1 MAELCTATRVTAQ
14 LAEGGMAE
22 AAGFRLRLF
31 TDGDTGEGELAG
43 TGTGKM
49 AGGTAEGTMAEAT
62 GEDTGEAWRQ
72 GAVMAEQ
79 WGRNGDMRKE
89 VDGGRGRKGELM
101 GASRGTE
108 TGDGGEARQQWGVE
122 GYGGYPSGMRGGE
135 GEWGGYGMYGGGGYG
150 THGGGGGEMYGTGGY
165 GAGVYGEGGY
175 GAWGYG
181 EGGYG
186 EGEYGAGVHVA
197 GGYGIVVRG
206 EDGMGANGVAE
217 PGAPHGPAAA
227 GTGGGAEQPRGSSA
241 GDAGEGD
248 GGAAVAGQEREGSGG
263 SRGALAGTARAGA
276 ETQTARAVG
285 MVGVAGVAGAG
296 VAVEGVMTTG
306 LTTAGFKVRR
316 GGRPVVHG
324 RASGYD
330 EDEAWSPG
338 GDRSGAPGWGVEER
352 ASVKGGDGSVEGGE
366 AGSEEGEE
374 DGGDGN
380 EGSGESGGEGSVGS
394 AEVEDEEGSKG
405 EEGSREGSDGASEGE
420 AREGERAGESQQEW
434 GSEASWGQYPSPAP
448 HHYARPHPAFLHF
461 QHPWEHQ
468 RPNDPW
474 QAHGGQAHG
483 SHPSPAAHGS
493 HAHDPWQ
500 QHGAHSHAAQ
510 GTYPAAHH
518 PLPAAAAAAAPAS
531 ASHSPLTGS
540 PGLRGPPH
548 ALQPPQ
554 GTAAGAAGA
563 WGGAGVG
570 AWGGGWGGAGGWGWG
585 GAGGDL
591 LGGVHALRGG
601 PGGGR
606 GGAPGS
612 RGLRRGRQAGGGK
625 EKDSGSDRG
634 EGEGRGG
641 AAERKGRGSRACSPE
656 LGGAEGRRRRAG
668 KAGWWAVQWQLWR
681 LQPRR
686 SLLLQGA
693 LAALALLLLAG
704 TLAPLAALW
713 AQGGGGEG
721 GGEQGEGEGGVRL
734 GEMRTWGGDGRREK
748 GLGMLPGRHRWGRG
762 GRRGDWGKGLPRV
775 ALGGAGGVSA
785 AGWRGTDVY
794 EASSES
800 ERMGEWDEQLGL
812 EVDVATSAPHLHSDS
827 LTGGGEV
834 SGGSSLQ
841 GPSGAAPQWYVAVH
855 VTHAMQ
861 TWPRLDFSLS
871 HAFQWLELARY
882 SGVAHVFWYDMAEDP
897 RDRMEA
903 ALERYE
909 GDGFVTYHHFP
920 SLAPSL
926 PVNREASPRDQALHH
941 CLTHHGS
948 AAVWLLPLTPVDYL
962 TVPPDI
968 KPGFADRFLRAYEAR
983 RPSTSQLL
991 LQTFLFLGNPPQNA
1005 SALLIQRYERRTNH
1019 SDGVSLSPQARVV
1032 PVVRP
1037 NLVARVLW
1045 HNPSHLLMTGGST
1058 MALPAGAM
1066 RVNRFVSALQQMPG
1080 IGRLLLPYLFHEL
1093 SAFATVEDLVTHL
1106 CTSNARYRA
1115 ALPAEFLDKNPPP
1128 MYITLYF
1135 IVTRLPDSL
1144 RVVRD
1149 QFLALDP
1156 TDLTIDLLEH
1166 HLTVG
1171 AARGTPRTPIF
1182 EGCSPSPLAPSYASA
1197 SVAADILG
1205 AEDVGAASAIGKRRG
1220 SKGKGGRS
1228 GGGGSGGGSGSGGG
1242 GGGGSGGGGR
1252 GGNGGRSG
1260 GLGGGGGGSGRSG
1273 GSGSSGSGGKFDDKA
1288 ERPRWAEL
1296 LRSGVAIFDLD
1307 YDAILAAMYAL
1318 CVSAEGVCYL
1328 CVPPDPSIEA
1338 AALGASESALP
1349 GTALAKALHTFTL
1362 DSGASRCFF
1371 CDSTTLTPLSAPV
1384 PVRLAD
1390 PSGGPILACSS
1401 TVLPCSVVPSG
1412 SLSGIHLLSFSTN
1425 LVSTTALQDAMV
1437 TTTTPGGQRVSICT
1451 CTRTVH
1457 HLATFTRH
1465 PRSSLY
1471 TLATEPPQVAAS
1483 AQVSASSP
1491 VAPPCSCCLLTH
1503 QTILWHHRLGH
1514 PSLPHLRGMHSRLL
1528 FSGLPWSPLPLP
1540 PSPAPPCLLCV
1551 EGRLRAAPHSSSF
1564 PPTTA
1569 PLQTLHMELRE
1580 RFRQDLPVPCLHS
1593 DRGGEFS
1600 SDLLWDFC
1608 RGEGILQLFTLLA
1621 SPQKI
1626 GIAERRIG
1634 LVMEVAR
1641 TSMIHAAAPHFLWP
1655 FAVQYVAHQ
1664 LNLWPRGPAPLG
1676 VSQVDPLLG
1685 TVPVEVAV
1693 DSGAARGAA
1702 SGGAACGGAE
1712 PARVEPGGAEP
1723 AEPGGTEPAGVEP
1736 GGAQPEGAEPGGA
1749 EYEGAESGG
1758 AEPGG
1763 SLSSGGPSGAL
1774 SRREPLSTPQL
1785 REWFARR
1792 TNLRSGTAG
1801 AGGSAVEGK
1810 GAAGAGGT
1818 SGFGAGGIGAGA
1830 AGVTGA
1836 AGVGGGGTGAGAAG
1850 DPGAAGPRVACT
1862 GGTGADGAGGAAGV
1876 GAGYTGAGGAGP
1888 WSTGAVG
1895 AGSGGTG
1902 RPRPYFVP
1910 LLQQVLGLPSSTGL
1924 TPPLLYPPP
1933 DQSQPPLQPAS
1944 PLPAPSPYTKQAGGL
1959 TERCEPVSRPAL
1971 PVRAVHTGRH
1981 VPRPRPP
1988 PVPGTHHMAL
1998 RPSSVPQRVSLP
2010 SPPASSLAD
2019 GLDPESNL
2027 ARAASPTVPRLLAS
2041 VVNDPS
2047 MWGST

>member
-1 MAELCTATRVTAQ
+1 MRKAAGQAPRSRV
-14 LAEGGMAE
+14 EGNSSPAALRQGPGSAE
-22 AAGFRLRLF
+22 ADDAVAADGGEAPRLRQAEPGGGREGSG
-31 TDGDTGEGELAG
+31 GDYGAANGGIMYGDEGYGATGGGGYGGGGGFPPEALYGRG
-43 TGTGKM
+43 YGGGG
-49 AGGTAEGTMAEAT
+49 AGGWEEGA
-62 GEDTGEAWRQ
+62 
-72 GAVMAEQ
+72 
-79 WGRNGDMRKE
+79 
-89 VDGGRGRKGELM
+89 
-101 GASRGTE
+101 
-108 TGDGGEARQQWGVE
+108 GDGGEARQQWGVE

-897 RDRMEA
+897 RDRMVRCAHGVGSGGGSSLSGGEGHSTWPRTPFVPPPFRAPPTLLHPSFAPPLFFPTPPAPHAPHPTHPAWQEA

-1080 IGRLLLPYLFHEL
+1080 IGTEHGADMVVDTSLQPLVPEL
-1093 SAFATVEDLVTHL
+1093 E
-1106 CTSNARYRA
+1106 
-1115 ALPAEFLDKNPPP
+1115 
-1128 MYITLYF
+1128 MM
-1135 IVTRLPDSL
+1135 
-1144 RVVRD
+1144 
-1149 QFLALDP
+1149 
-1156 TDLTIDLLEH
+1156 LERSQQ
-1166 HLTVG
+1166 
-1171 AARGTPRTPIF
+1171 A
-1182 EGCSPSPLAPSYASA
+1182 
-1197 SVAADILG
+1197 
-1205 AEDVGAASAIGKRRG
+1205 
-1220 SKGKGGRS
+1220 GRIK
-1228 GGGGSGGGSGSGGG
+1228 
-1242 GGGGSGGGGR
+1242 
-1252 GGNGGRSG
+1252 
-1260 GLGGGGGGSGRSG
+1260 L
-1273 GSGSSGSGGKFDDKA
+1273 
-1288 ERPRWAEL
+1288 
-1296 LRSGVAIFDLD
+1296 
-1307 YDAILAAMYAL
+1307 
-1318 CVSAEGVCYL
+1318 
-1328 CVPPDPSIEA
+1328 
-1338 AALGASESALP
+1338 
-1349 GTALAKALHTFTL
+1349 
-1362 DSGASRCFF
+1362 
-1371 CDSTTLTPLSAPV
+1371 
-1384 PVRLAD
+1384 
-1390 PSGGPILACSS
+1390 
-1401 TVLPCSVVPSG
+1401 
-1412 SLSGIHLLSFSTN
+1412 
-1425 LVSTTALQDAMV
+1425 
-1437 TTTTPGGQRVSICT
+1437 
-1451 CTRTVH
+1451 
-1457 HLATFTRH
+1457 
-1465 PRSSLY
+1465 
-1471 TLATEPPQVAAS
+1471 
-1483 AQVSASSP
+1483 
-1491 VAPPCSCCLLTH
+1491 
-1503 QTILWHHRLGH
+1503 
-1514 PSLPHLRGMHSRLL
+1514 
-1528 FSGLPWSPLPLP
+1528 
-1540 PSPAPPCLLCV
+1540 
-1551 EGRLRAAPHSSSF
+1551 
-1564 PPTTA
+1564 
-1569 PLQTLHMELRE
+1569 
-1580 RFRQDLPVPCLHS
+1580 
-1593 DRGGEFS
+1593 
-1600 SDLLWDFC
+1600 
-1608 RGEGILQLFTLLA
+1608 
-1621 SPQKI
+1621 
-1626 GIAERRIG
+1626 
-1634 LVMEVAR
+1634 
-1641 TSMIHAAAPHFLWP
+1641 
-1655 FAVQYVAHQ
+1655 
-1664 LNLWPRGPAPLG
+1664 
-1676 VSQVDPLLG
+1676 
-1685 TVPVEVAV
+1685 
-1693 DSGAARGAA
+1693 
-1702 SGGAACGGAE
+1702 
-1712 PARVEPGGAEP
+1712 
-1723 AEPGGTEPAGVEP
+1723 
-1736 GGAQPEGAEPGGA
+1736 
-1749 EYEGAESGG
+1749 
-1758 AEPGG
+1758 
-1763 SLSSGGPSGAL
+1763 
-1774 SRREPLSTPQL
+1774 
-1785 REWFARR
+1785 
-1792 TNLRSGTAG
+1792 
-1801 AGGSAVEGK
+1801 
-1810 GAAGAGGT
+1810 
-1818 SGFGAGGIGAGA
+1818 
-1830 AGVTGA
+1830 
-1836 AGVGGGGTGAGAAG
+1836 
-1850 DPGAAGPRVACT
+1850 PGAAAHGT
-1862 GGTGADGAGGAAGV
+1862 LGGFN
-1876 GAGYTGAGGAGP
+1876 
-1888 WSTGAVG
+1888 WFRS
-1895 AGSGGTG
+1895 
-1902 RPRPYFVP
+1902 
-1910 LLQQVLGLPSSTGL
+1910 
-1924 TPPLLYPPP
+1924 
-1933 DQSQPPLQPAS
+1933 
-1944 PLPAPSPYTKQAGGL
+1944 
-1959 TERCEPVSRPAL
+1959 
-1971 PVRAVHTGRH
+1971 
-1981 VPRPRPP
+1981 
-1988 PVPGTHHMAL
+1988 
-1998 RPSSVPQRVSLP
+1998 
-2010 SPPASSLAD
+2010 
-2019 GLDPESNL
+2019 
-2027 ARAASPTVPRLLAS
+2027 
-2041 VVNDPS
+2041 
-2047 MWGST
+2047 